1 MKKIFYIF
9 MLFVSGIASAQQYI
23 IGKVTTDIDTHV
35 PGVTVFNL
43 RTEEMVLTDRNGQF
57 IIKAN
62 TTDELRF
69 VKQNFD
75 RVSVKVKAEDFT
87 KPMSVSIQLLPQMIE
102 EVEIA
107 FKPTGNLKKD
117 VRSLDRPRVEALNN
131 ALANNMKMS
140 PSVAYPSNKMPSTL
154 SMGPNF
160 SAGQVPLFSIGGEGG
175 LLGALIN
182 TIGRKARPAKTT
194 PDYLERQ
201 AFYKKVKESV
211 NLQYFYDHG
220 IDEYEFE
227 MLVVYT
233 DNKYNLAK
241 NYRTAFN
248 KTTIENYLKN
258 ELKSFISTKLSPSQK
273 PS

>member
-9 MLFVSGIASAQQYI
+9 MLLVSGVASAQQYI

-87 KPMSVSIQLLPQMIE
+87 KPMSISIQLLPQMIE

-107 FKPTGNLKKD
+107 FRPTGNLKKD

-131 ALANNMKMS
+131 ALANNMKMP

-160 SAGQVPLFSIGGEGG
+160 SAGQVDVIKLAGALVG
-175 LLGALIN
+175 LLKKQ
-182 TIGRKARPAKTT
+182 TQPAKTT

-248 KTTIENYLKN
+248 KTVIENYLKN